1 MSIVTSCRRFTR
13 VVMRQ
18 LAADR
23 GALFFFL
30 VLPVVVIVVIGSTFG
45 ATGGSLQIGVVG
57 DSNSRLGTAIA
68 DRIDAADGVQI
79 ERFSTR
85 DAMNDAIRRLD
96 IAGGVVLADDLDTA
110 VPSGTAAIA
119 FVAEPSSQTALAA
132 RDVVVAAVS
141 SVTGPSDAGRFV
153 ASTGA
158 VDTDTAFAAAEQQ
171 SATAPST
178 TVRVSDV
185 GDAQR
190 SELSAFSLTAP
201 QNLVLFV
208 FINSLAGG
216 AALVRMRRTGVLR
229 RLLAGPT
236 GSGSII
242 VGLGAAWFVLALF
255 QSVVVLAV
263 GGLVFGVDWGDPV
276 AATALTLIFALVGA
290 GAGLLIGALFDDP
303 DRVSAVGPPIGI
315 VLGALG
321 GCMVPLEVFPPAM
334 ASAARVVPQYWAMT
348 AWQQLVFDGD
358 GLGAIAVPLLVLAG
372 FATAFFGLA
381 TVRLQRTLV
390 RG

>member
-1 MSIVTSCRRFTR
+1 MNLVTSCRRFTR

-23 GALFFFL
+23 SALFFFI

-45 ATGGSLQIGVVG
+45 ASGGTLQIGVIG
-57 DSNSRLGTAIA
+57 DERSRLGDEIA
-68 DRIDAADGVQI
+68 QQIDAADGVQLQH
-79 ERFSTR
+79 FATR
-85 DAMNDAIRRLD
+85 TEMNEAIRRLD
-96 IAGGVVLADDLDTA
+96 IAAGVVLLDDLDVT
-110 VPSGTAAIA
+110 VPAGKASIT
-119 FVAEPSSQTALAA
+119 FVAEQSSQEALAA

-141 SVTGPSDAGRFV
+141 AVTGPADAARFV
-153 ASTGA
+153 ATTAG
-158 VDTDTAFAAAEQQ
+158 VDPAAALAAAEQQ
-171 SATAPST
+171 APNAADT
-178 TVRVSDV
+178 TVRTVDV

-190 SELSAFSLTAP
+190 GELSAFSLTAP

-229 RLLAGPT
+229 RLLAGPS
-236 GSGSII
+236 GSGSIV

-255 QSVVVLAV
+255 QSVVVLAI
-263 GGLVFGVDWGDPV
+263 GGLVFGVDWGDPL
-276 AATALTLIFALVGA
+276 AATVLTLVFALVGA

-321 GCMVPLEVFPPAM
+321 GCMVPLEVFPSAM
-334 ASAARVVPQYWAMT
+334 ATAAKAVPQYWAMT

-358 GLGAIAVPLLVLAG
+358 GLSAIVGPLAVLTC
-372 FATAFFGLA
+372 FAAAFLGLA
-381 TVRLQRTLV
+381 TLRLRHTLV